1 MPQTNYIVLF
11 GPPGCGKGT
20 QAALLARHLGIPAL
34 STGDMLREQ
43 AAQNTPRGQAIKFLV
58 EEGYLVPDELV
69 NHMLFDRL
77 EEEDCAHGAILDGYP
92 RTVEQAKSLD
102 RWLGQHSRKLGH
114 VINFEVDMDELV
126 KRRAGRL
133 YAPRSKRVYHVEF
146 NPPKVPGKCDETG
159 ETLISRTDDQ
169 PDVVRHR
176 LEAYGSLTAPVLD
189 YYRTTGRVKGV
200 DGMAAIDD
208 VMGAIHTLVDK

>member
-1 MPQTNYIVLF
+1 MPNTNYIVLF

-20 QAALLARHLGIPAL
+20 QAARLARHLAIPAL
-34 STGDMLREQ
+34 STGDMLRNQ
-43 AAQNTPRGQAIKFLV
+43 AAQTTPRGQAIKFLI

-77 EEEDCAHGAILDGYP
+77 EEADCAHGAILDGYP

-102 RWLGQHSRKLGH
+102 RWLGKHGHKLSH
-114 VINFEVDMDELV
+114 VINFEVDMDALV

-133 YAPRSKRVYHVEF
+133 YAPGSKRVYHAEF

-159 ETLISRTDDQ
+159 ETLVRRTDDQ

-176 LEAYGSLTAPVLD
+176 LEAYDAVTSPVLD
-189 YYRTTGRVKGV
+189 YYRASGRVRAV
-200 DGMAAIDD
+200 DGMAPIEDVTVAIN
-208 VMGAIHTLVDK
+208 TLMAK